1 MGASPTGNG
10 SVQSA
15 HQGRREPGQWGVQV
29 QRRVVGLQVQ
39 VQMLGVGFSRE
50 VTQSLRDAFLINFC
64 LIFYIYFLHMY
75 LFYSLY
81 IVL

>member
-29 QRRVVGLQVQ
+29 QGRVVGLHNFKSQ
-39 VQMLGVGFSRE
+39 GR
-50 VTQSLRDAFLINFC
+50 SLNHSVMHSLLISVDFLYNFT
-64 LIFYIYFLHMY
+64 HV
-75 LFYSLY
+75 S
-81 IVL
+81 VL

>member
-29 QRRVVGLQVQ
+29 QGRVVGLHN
-39 VQMLGVGFSRE
+39 FKSR
-50 VTQSLRDAFLINFC
+50 FKC
-64 LIFYIYFLHMY
+64 
-75 LFYSLY
+75 
-81 IVL
+81 

>member
-29 QRRVVGLQVQ
+29 QGRVVGLHNF
-39 VQMLGVGFSRE
+39 MLGVGFSRE
-50 VTQSLRDAFLINFC
+50 VTQSLCDAFLINIC
-64 LIFYIYFLHMY
+64 
-75 LFYSLY
+75 
-81 IVL
+81 

>member
-29 QRRVVGLQVQ
+29 QGRVVAQLHVRCRLLKG
-39 VQMLGVGFSRE
+39 GHS
-50 VTQSLRDAFLINFC
+50 VTL
-64 LIFYIYFLHMY
+64 
-75 LFYSLY
+75 
-81 IVL
+81 